1 MHSSA
6 AATAAAVAA
15 AEAGTRPATGRPPG
29 RAPARRGRRAPRR
42 PRWSRVGVLFCAPR
56 VSCEPVCV
64 CVSLVRVVIHLSS
77 VHPYRVG
84 VQSEPG
90 CSSFTFLPN
99 LT

>member
-42 PRWSRVGVLFCAPR
+42 PRAPR